1 MRAPRMNRGMTAGL
15 ALALLAAVTFAP
27 RAHAQTVTDV
37 ELSRV
42 KPQKE
47 KHETL
52 RFLKENRAFIRARFD
67 QLRAKSVERRGE
79 PVAMDPRFLAYPGML
94 AGILAADDSVSTAAE
109 AEARRALLASVTE
122 LGDLE
127 ARLDQMESLLAAQR
141 GRLGVLQADFTGV
154 QRTALMVVLKG
165 YPTDA
170 PVTDVAIAVDD
181 GPTVRIALS
190 PEQREALQKGGVV
203 QLLHAFVEP
212 RELVL
217 EVTLAGD
224 AWPSGDSGYL
234 TIEPARDRLTMLQLD
249 LSPVHPDRGSSG
261 VHAGTWLHD
270 ASLPTVDG

>member
-1 MRAPRMNRGMTAGL
+1 MRAPWRTRGPVAGL
-15 ALALLAAVTFAP
+15 ALALIAAAALAPHA
-27 RAHAQTVTDV
+27 RAQTVTDV
-37 ELSRV
+37 DLSRV
-42 KPQKE
+42 KPKKE

-67 QLRAKSVERRGE
+67 QLREKTVERRGDAL
-79 PVAMDPRFLAYPGML
+79 AMDPRFLAYPGML
-94 AGILAADDSVSTAAE
+94 AGILAAGDSVSSATE
-109 AEARRALLASVTE
+109 AQARRELLASVTE

-127 ARLDQMESLLAAQR
+127 ARLDQMEQLLAAQR
-141 GRLGVLQADFTGV
+141 DRLAVLQSDFTGT
-154 QRTALMVVLKG
+154 QKTALMVVLKG
-165 YPTDA
+165 YPSDA
-170 PVTDVAIAVDD
+170 PVSDVAIAVDD
-181 GPTVRIALS
+181 GPTVRVSLS

-224 AWPSGDSGYL
+224 AWPSGDSGYV

-261 VHAGTWLHD
+261 MHAGTWLHD
-270 ASLPTVDG
+270 TSVPTVDG

>member
-1 MRAPRMNRGMTAGL
+1 MSTARAAGL
-15 ALALLAAVTFAP
+15 ALALIAAATPAP

-42 KPQKE
+42 KPKKE

-67 QLRAKSVERRGE
+67 LLREKSVERRGE

-94 AGILAADDSVSTAAE
+94 AGVLAADDTVGAAAE
-109 AEARRALLASVTE
+109 AQARRTLLTSVTE

-141 GRLGVLQADFTGV
+141 DRLAILQADFTGV

-165 YPTDA
+165 WSAAA
-170 PVTDVAIAVDD
+170 PISDVAIVVDD
-181 GPTVRIALS
+181 GATVRIALS
-190 PEQREALQKGGVV
+190 PEQRDALQKGGVV

-212 RELVL
+212 RSLVL
-217 EVTLAGD
+217 EVSLAGD
-224 AWPSGDSGYL
+224 AWPAGDSGYL
-234 TIEPARDRLTMLQLD
+234 TLEPTRDRLTMLQLD
-249 LSPVHPDRGSSG
+249 LTPVQPAGGAAG

-270 ASLPTVDG
+270 TSIPTVDG